1 VLGAAEIQASEDHIK
16 GAGRMTSRNENVTE
30 PSGEDAFSRRKF
42 LTVASAGVA
51 GTVVTGRAVADTL
64 ADVPPREVGADLS
77 GHGERSKFVQLAMLP
92 EAGPGK
98 RNVDPSDA
106 INSKAPLGKLVGTIT
121 PTDLHYERSHSGNPD
136 LDPAKHR
143 LLVHG
148 MTRKQLVFTVDDL
161 MRMPSITRTVFIEC
175 TGNGWENWKKA
186 DPNLT
191 VQNTHG
197 LVSTNEWTG
206 VPLRFLIDL
215 VGKDRRSTWMLAEGA
230 DAAGVDRSIP
240 LTDEIMDE
248 AFIAYG
254 QNGEPLRPAHGFPI
268 RLITPG
274 LEGNLHIKW
283 LRRLKFGDQPWMTRW
298 ETDRYTQLLANGK
311 AMQFQLRMET
321 NSVITS
327 PSGMMEIRPGYHRIT
342 GLAWSGHGKISKVE
356 ISTDEGRTWKQAQ
369 LNHPVLPKAQTR
381 FQMDWVW
388 DGKPTKIISRATDE
402 KDNVQPDRKSF
413 IAKMGA
419 NALFHYNAQQ
429 TWSID
434 GDGRVRNALA

>member
-1 VLGAAEIQASEDHIK
+1 MSLKDWDRLVDSN
-16 GAGRMTSRNENVTE
+16 NEE
-30 PSGEDAFSRRKF
+30 APLSRRRF
-42 LTVASAGVA
+42 LASTTAGVASALLTTQA
-51 GTVVTGRAVADTL
+51 TADTL
-64 ADVPPREVGADLS
+64 TDVPPREVGADLS
-77 GHGERSKFVQLAMLP
+77 GHGERSKFVHLAMLP

-98 RNVDPSDA
+98 RNVDPSEA

-191 VQNTHG
+191 VQSMYG

-230 DAAGVDRSIP
+230 DAAGVDRSVP
-240 LTDEIMDE
+240 LTEEIMDE

-327 PSGMMEIRPGYHRIT
+327 PSGMMEIRPGYQRIT

-356 ISTDEGRTWKQAQ
+356 ISTDEGRTWKQAH

-388 DGKPTKIISRATDE
+388 DGKPTKIISRSTDE
-402 KDNVQPDRKSF
+402 KGNVQPDRKSF
-413 IAKMGA
+413 IAKMGT
-419 NALFHYNAQQ
+419 NALNHYHAQQ

>member
-1 VLGAAEIQASEDHIK
+1 LSAAEIQASEDHIK
-16 GAGRMTSRNENVTE
+16 GAGRMTSRSENVTK
-30 PSGEDAFSRRKF
+30 PSGEDAFSRRRF

-77 GHGERSKFVQLAMLP
+77 GHGERSKFVHLAMLP

-148 MTRKQLVFTVDDL
+148 MTRNQLVFTVDDL

-186 DPNLT
+186 DPNVT

-240 LTDEIMDE
+240 LTEEIMDE

-274 LEGNLHIKW
+274 LEGNLNIKW

-327 PSGMMEIRPGYHRIT
+327 PSGMMEIRPGYHRIA

-369 LNHPVLPKAQTR
+369 LNYPVLPKAQTR

-413 IAKMGA
+413 IAKMGT

-434 GDGRVRNALA
+434 GDGRVRNVLA

>member
-1 VLGAAEIQASEDHIK
+1 MGLKDWDRLVDSN
-16 GAGRMTSRNENVTE
+16 NEE
-30 PSGEDAFSRRKF
+30 APLSRRRF
-42 LTVASAGVA
+42 LASTTAGVASALLTTQA
-51 GTVVTGRAVADTL
+51 TADTL

-77 GHGERSKFVQLAMLP
+77 GHGERSKFVHLDMLP

-206 VPLRFLIDL
+206 VPFRFLIDL
-215 VGKDRRSTWMLAEGA
+215 VGKDPRSTWMLAEGA

-240 LTDEIMDE
+240 LTEEIMDE
-248 AFIAYG
+248 AFVAYG

-327 PSGMMEIRPGYHRIT
+327 PSGMMEIRPGYQRIT
-342 GLAWSGHGKISKVE
+342 GLAWSGHGKISKIE
-356 ISTDEGRTWKQAQ
+356 ISTDEGRTWKQAH

-388 DGKPTKIISRATDE
+388 DGKPTKIISRSTDE
-402 KDNVQPDRKSF
+402 KGNVQPDRKSF
-413 IAKMGA
+413 IAKTGT
-419 NALFHYNAQQ
+419 NALNHYHAQQ

>member
-1 VLGAAEIQASEDHIK
+1 MSLKDWDRRVDSN
-16 GAGRMTSRNENVTE
+16 NEE
-30 PSGEDAFSRRKF
+30 APLSRRRF
-42 LTVASAGVA
+42 LASTTAGVASAL
-51 GTVVTGRAVADTL
+51 VTTQATADTL
-64 ADVPPREVGADLS
+64 ADVPPRGVGAVLS
-77 GHGERSKFVQLAMLP
+77 GHGERSKFVHLAMLP
-92 EAGPGK
+92 EAGPGM
-98 RNVDPSDA
+98 RNVDPSKA
-106 INSKAPLGKLVGTIT
+106 INSKTPLGKLVGTIT

-191 VQNTHG
+191 VQNMHG

-215 VGKDRRSTWMLAEGA
+215 VGKNRRSTWMLAEGA
-230 DAAGVDRSIP
+230 DAAGVDRSVP
-240 LTDEIMDE
+240 LTEEIMDE

-298 ETDRYTQLLANGK
+298 ETDRYTQLLASGK

-327 PSGMMEIRPGYHRIT
+327 PSGMMEIRPGYQRLT

-356 ISTDEGRTWKQAQ
+356 ISTDEGRTWKQAH

-388 DGKPTKIISRATDE
+388 DGKPTKIISRSTDE
-402 KDNVQPDRKSF
+402 KGNVQPDRKSF
-413 IAKMGA
+413 IAKMGT
-419 NALFHYNAQQ
+419 NALNHYHAQQ
-429 TWSID
+429 TWSIG
-434 GDGRVRNALA
+434 GDGRVCNALA

>member
-1 VLGAAEIQASEDHIK
+1 MGLKDWDRLVDSN
-16 GAGRMTSRNENVTE
+16 NEE
-30 PSGEDAFSRRKF
+30 APLSRRRF
-42 LTVASAGVA
+42 LASTTAGVASALLTTQA
-51 GTVVTGRAVADTL
+51 TADTL

-77 GHGERSKFVQLAMLP
+77 GHGERSKFVHLAMLP

-206 VPLRFLIDL
+206 VPFRFLIDL

-240 LTDEIMDE
+240 LTEEIMDE
-248 AFIAYG
+248 AFVAYG

-327 PSGMMEIRPGYHRIT
+327 PSGMMEIRPSYQRIT
-342 GLAWSGHGKISKVE
+342 GLARIMHDGEKLRDGCGKKRAIHVANRCPNKLHRVSALRHSRHDRRYAASLRPS
-356 ISTDEGRTWKQAQ
+356 ICPAQ
-369 LNHPVLPKAQTR
+369 ETHN
-381 FQMDWVW
+381 
-388 DGKPTKIISRATDE
+388 
-402 KDNVQPDRKSF
+402 
-413 IAKMGA
+413 
-419 NALFHYNAQQ
+419 
-429 TWSID
+429 
-434 GDGRVRNALA
+434 

>member
-1 VLGAAEIQASEDHIK
+1 
-16 GAGRMTSRNENVTE
+16 MTSRNENVTE

-77 GHGERSKFVQLAMLP
+77 GHGERSKFVHLAMLP

-240 LTDEIMDE
+240 LTEEIMDE

-274 LEGNLHIKW
+274 LEGNLNIKW
-283 LRRLKFGDQPWMTRW
+283 LRRLKFGNQPWMTRW

-327 PSGMMEIRPGYHRIT
+327 PSGMMEIRPGYQRIT

-356 ISTDEGRTWKQAQ
+356 ISTDEGRAWKQAQ
-369 LNHPVLPKAQTR
+369 LNYPVLPKAQTR

-413 IAKMGA
+413 IAKMGT

>member
-1 VLGAAEIQASEDHIK
+1 MPVPDWNSSRTAAAPVDSK
-16 GAGRMTSRNENVTE
+16 NEKA
-30 PSGEDAFSRRKF
+30 PLSRRRF
-42 LTVASAGVA
+42 LASTTTGVASALLTTQA
-51 GTVVTGRAVADTL
+51 TADTL

-77 GHGERSKFVQLAMLP
+77 GHGERSKFVHLAMLP

-148 MTRKQLVFTVDDL
+148 MTRKQLVLTVDDL

-186 DPNLT
+186 DQNLT

-240 LTDEIMDE
+240 LTEEIMDE
-248 AFIAYG
+248 VFIAYG

-327 PSGMMEIRPGYHRIT
+327 PSGMMEIHPGYHRIT
-342 GLAWSGHGKISKVE
+342 GLAWSGHGKVAKVE
-356 ISTDEGRTWKQAQ
+356 ISTDEGKTWKQAQ
-369 LNHPVLPKAQTR
+369 LSQPVLPKAQTR

-388 DGKPTKIISRATDE
+388 DGKSAKIVSRSTDE
-402 KDNVQPDRKSF
+402 KGNIQPDRKSF
-413 IAKMGA
+413 LAKMGT

>member
-1 VLGAAEIQASEDHIK
+1 
-16 GAGRMTSRNENVTE
+16 MTSRNENLTE

-64 ADVPPREVGADLS
+64 ADVPPREPGADLG
-77 GHGERSKFVQLAMLP
+77 GHSERSKFVHLAMLP
-92 EAGPGK
+92 EAGPGM

-186 DPNLT
+186 DPNVT

-240 LTDEIMDE
+240 LTEEIMDE
-248 AFIAYG
+248 VFIAYG

-274 LEGNLHIKW
+274 LEGNLNIKW
-283 LRRLKFGDQPWMTRW
+283 LRRLKFGDPPWMTRW

-342 GLAWSGHGKISKVE
+342 GLAWSGRGKIAKVE

-369 LNHPVLPKAQTR
+369 LNYPVLPKAQTR

-388 DGKPTKIISRATDE
+388 DGKPTKITSRATDE

-413 IAKMGA
+413 IAKMGT

-434 GDGRVRNALA
+434 GDGRVRNVLA

>member
-1 VLGAAEIQASEDHIK
+1 
-16 GAGRMTSRNENVTE
+16 MTSRSENVTE
-30 PSGEDAFSRRKF
+30 PSGEDVFSRRKF

-77 GHGERSKFVQLAMLP
+77 GHGERSKFVHLAMLP
-92 EAGPGK
+92 EAGPGT

-121 PTDLHYERSHSGNPD
+121 PTDLHYERSHSGNPE
-136 LDPAKHR
+136 LDPATHR

-148 MTRKQLVFTVDDL
+148 MTRKQLVLTVDDL

-186 DPNLT
+186 DPNVT

-240 LTDEIMDE
+240 LTEEIMDE

-274 LEGNLHIKW
+274 LEGNLNIKW
-283 LRRLKFGDQPWMTRW
+283 LRRLKFGNQPWMTRW

-327 PSGMMEIRPGYHRIT
+327 PSGMMEIRPGYQRIT

-369 LNHPVLPKAQTR
+369 LNYPVLPKAQTR

-388 DGKPTKIISRATDE
+388 DGKPTKLVSRATDE
-402 KDNVQPDRKSF
+402 KGNVQPDRKSF
-413 IAKMGA
+413 IAKMGT

-429 TWSID
+429 TWSIE
-434 GDGRVRNALA
+434 GDGRVRNVLA

>member
-1 VLGAAEIQASEDHIK
+1 MSLKDWDRLVNSN
-16 GAGRMTSRNENVTE
+16 NEE
-30 PSGEDAFSRRKF
+30 APLSRRRF
-42 LTVASAGVA
+42 LASTTAGVASALLTTQA
-51 GTVVTGRAVADTL
+51 TADTL

-77 GHGERSKFVQLAMLP
+77 GHGERSKFVHLAMLP

-186 DPNLT
+186 DPNVT

-215 VGKDRRSTWMLAEGA
+215 VGKDRRSTWMLAEGG

-240 LTDEIMDE
+240 LTEEIMDE

-274 LEGNLHIKW
+274 LEGNLNIKW
-283 LRRLKFGDQPWMTRW
+283 LRRLKFGNQPWMTRW

-321 NSVITS
+321 NSVITQ
-327 PSGMMEIRPGYHRIT
+327 PSGTMEIRPGYNLIT
-342 GLAWSGHGKISKVE
+342 GLAWSGHGKIAKVE
-356 ISTDEGRTWKQAQ
+356 ISTDGAKTWKQAQ
-369 LNHPVLPKAQTR
+369 LNHPVLPKAQAR

-388 DGKPTKIISRATDE
+388 DGKPTKIVSRSTDE
-402 KDNVQPDRKSF
+402 MGNVQPDRKSL
-413 IAKMGA
+413 IDQMGT

-434 GDGRVRNALA
+434 GAGRVRNVLA

>member
-1 VLGAAEIQASEDHIK
+1 
-16 GAGRMTSRNENVTE
+16 MTSRDENVTE

-51 GTVVTGRAVADTL
+51 GTVVTGRAVAETL
-64 ADVPPREVGADLS
+64 AEVPPREVGADLS
-77 GHGERSKFVQLAMLP
+77 GHGERSKFVHLTMLP
-92 EAGPGK
+92 EAGPGM

-186 DPNLT
+186 DPNVT

-230 DAAGVDRSIP
+230 DAAGVERSIP
-240 LTDEIMDE
+240 LTEEIMDE

-274 LEGNLHIKW
+274 LEGNLNIKW

-342 GLAWSGHGKISKVE
+342 GLAWSGHGKIAKVE

-369 LNHPVLPKAQTR
+369 LNYPVLPKAQTR

-402 KDNVQPDRKSF
+402 KHNVQPDRKSF
-413 IAKMGA
+413 IAKMGT

>member
-1 VLGAAEIQASEDHIK
+1 MKQSNPNQERAVKDWDRLVDSN
-16 GAGRMTSRNENVTE
+16 NEE
-30 PSGEDAFSRRKF
+30 APLSRRRF
-42 LTVASAGVA
+42 LASTTAGVASAIVA
-51 GTVVTGRAVADTL
+51 TQTAADTL

-77 GHGERSKFVQLAMLP
+77 GHGERSKFVHLAMLP

-148 MTRKQLVFTVDDL
+148 MTRKQLVLTVDDL

-175 TGNGWENWKKA
+175 TGNGWENWKTA
-186 DPNLT
+186 DPNVT

-206 VPLRFLIDL
+206 VPLRSLIDL

-240 LTDEIMDE
+240 LTEEIMDE

-327 PSGMMEIRPGYHRIT
+327 PSGMMEIRPGYQRIT
-342 GLAWSGHGKISKVE
+342 GLAWSGHGKVAKVE
-356 ISTDEGRTWKQAQ
+356 ISTDDGKTWKQAQ
-369 LNHPVLPKAQTR
+369 LSQPVLPKAQTR

-388 DGKPTKIISRATDE
+388 DGKPTKIVSRSTDE
-402 KDNVQPDRKSF
+402 KGNIQPDRKSF
-413 IAKMGA
+413 IAKMGT

-434 GDGRVRNALA
+434 GDGRVHNALA

>member
-1 VLGAAEIQASEDHIK
+1 
-16 GAGRMTSRNENVTE
+16 MTSRNENVSE
-30 PSGEDAFSRRKF
+30 SSGEDAFSRRKF

-51 GTVVTGRAVADTL
+51 GTVVTGRAIAETL

-77 GHGERSKFVQLAMLP
+77 GHGERSKFVDLAMLP

-186 DPNLT
+186 DPNVT

-240 LTDEIMDE
+240 LTEEIMDE

-274 LEGNLHIKW
+274 LEGNLNIKW

-298 ETDRYTQLLANGK
+298 ETARYTQLLANGK

-327 PSGMMEIRPGYHRIT
+327 PSGMMEIRPGYNRIT
-342 GLAWSGHGKISKVE
+342 GLAWSGHGKIAKVE

-369 LNHPVLPKAQTR
+369 LNYPALPKAQTR

-413 IAKMGA
+413 IAKMGT

>member
-1 VLGAAEIQASEDHIK
+1 MSLKDRDRLVDSN
-16 GAGRMTSRNENVTE
+16 NEE
-30 PSGEDAFSRRKF
+30 APLSRRRF
-42 LTVASAGVA
+42 LASTTAGVASALLTTQA
-51 GTVVTGRAVADTL
+51 TADTL

-77 GHGERSKFVQLAMLP
+77 GHGERSKFVHLAMLP

-186 DPNLT
+186 DPNVT

-240 LTDEIMDE
+240 LTEEIMDE

-327 PSGMMEIRPGYHRIT
+327 PSGMMEIRPGYQRIT

-356 ISTDEGRTWKQAQ
+356 ISTDEGRTWKQAH
-369 LNHPVLPKAQTR
+369 LNHPALPKAQTR

-388 DGKPTKIISRATDE
+388 DGKPTKIISRSTDE
-402 KDNVQPDRKSF
+402 KGNVQPDRKSF
-413 IAKMGA
+413 IAKMGT
-419 NALFHYNAQQ
+419 NALNHYHAQQ

>member
-1 VLGAAEIQASEDHIK
+1 MSLKDWDRLVDSN
-16 GAGRMTSRNENVTE
+16 NEE
-30 PSGEDAFSRRKF
+30 APLSRRRF
-42 LTVASAGVA
+42 LTSTTAGVASALLTTQA
-51 GTVVTGRAVADTL
+51 TADTL

-77 GHGERSKFVQLAMLP
+77 GHGERSKFVHLAMLP

-186 DPNLT
+186 DPNVT

-240 LTDEIMDE
+240 LTEEIMDE

-268 RLITPG
+268 RLIMPG
-274 LEGNLHIKW
+274 FEGNLNIKW

-327 PSGMMEIRPGYHRIT
+327 PSGMMEIHPGYHRIT
-342 GLAWSGHGKISKVE
+342 GLAWSGHGKIAKVE
-356 ISTDEGRTWKQAQ
+356 ISTDEGRTWKQAE
-369 LNHPVLPKAQTR
+369 LNYPVLPKAQTR
-381 FQMDWVW
+381 FQLDWTW
-388 DGKPTKIISRATDE
+388 DGKPTKIVSRSTDD
-402 KDNVQPDRKSF
+402 KGNVQPDRKSF
-413 IAKMGA
+413 IAQMGT

-429 TWSID
+429 TWAID
-434 GDGRVRNALA
+434 ASGRVSNVLA

>member
-1 VLGAAEIQASEDHIK
+1 MPAPDWNSSRTAAASVDSK
-16 GAGRMTSRNENVTE
+16 NEE
-30 PSGEDAFSRRKF
+30 APLSRRRF
-42 LTVASAGVA
+42 LASTTAGVASAL
-51 GTVVTGRAVADTL
+51 VTTQATADTL
-64 ADVPPREVGADLS
+64 ADVPPREVGADFS
-77 GHGERSKFVQLAMLP
+77 GHGERSKFVHLAMLP

-98 RNVDPSDA
+98 RNVDPSAA

-148 MTRKQLVFTVDDL
+148 ITRKQLVFTVDDL

-186 DPNLT
+186 DPNVT

-240 LTDEIMDE
+240 LTEEIMDE

-327 PSGMMEIRPGYHRIT
+327 PSGMMEIRPGYQRIT
-342 GLAWSGHGKISKVE
+342 GLAWSGHGKISQVE
-356 ISTDEGRTWKQAQ
+356 ISTDEGRTWKQAH

-388 DGKPTKIISRATDE
+388 DGKPTKIISRSTDE
-402 KDNVQPDRKSF
+402 KGNVQPDRKSF
-413 IAKMGA
+413 IAKMGT

-434 GDGRVRNALA
+434 GDGRVHNALA

>member
-1 VLGAAEIQASEDHIK
+1 MSLKDWDRLVDSN
-16 GAGRMTSRNENVTE
+16 NEE
-30 PSGEDAFSRRKF
+30 APLSRRRF
-42 LTVASAGVA
+42 LASTTAGVASALLTTQA
-51 GTVVTGRAVADTL
+51 TADTL

-77 GHGERSKFVQLAMLP
+77 GHGERSKFVHLAMLP

-191 VQNTHG
+191 VQSMYG

-230 DAAGVDRSIP
+230 DAAGVDRSVP
-240 LTDEIMDE
+240 LTEEIMDE

-327 PSGMMEIRPGYHRIT
+327 PSGMMEIRPGYQRIT

-356 ISTDEGRTWKQAQ
+356 ISTDEGRTWKQAH

-388 DGKPTKIISRATDE
+388 DGKPTKIISRSTDE
-402 KDNVQPDRKSF
+402 KGNVQPDRKSF
-413 IAKMGA
+413 IAKMGT
-419 NALFHYNAQQ
+419 NALNHYHAQQ